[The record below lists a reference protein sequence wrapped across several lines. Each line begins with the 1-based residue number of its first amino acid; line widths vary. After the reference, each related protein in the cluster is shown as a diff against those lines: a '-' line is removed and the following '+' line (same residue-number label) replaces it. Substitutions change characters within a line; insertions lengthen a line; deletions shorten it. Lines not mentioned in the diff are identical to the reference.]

1 MGVCMSANEEGERRE
16 AEELEKRKLEDSEN
30 TKKEKSKVEDD
41 TRTFLKASQSLPGA
55 NYTHLTLK
63 ETEPSADDTRLVSKE
78 AAPSE
83 EKNPN
88 AIDDLEASGKGNN
101 FWELF
106 WAVVYVLANPKTT
119 WAFLPDRVKKPLIV
133 LAKTFDGAVDKLV
146 VDPTKWIVNKLV
158 VDPLTRVVDTV
169 VLKPAT
175 LAVDYLVA
183 KPIDFVVEKVSEA
196 AGFLKGKV
204 VEKVVDPIVAK
215 GDDIS
220 GAIKEKVDSAK
231 EGAGAALSS
240 AASKVGELFSKHSA
254 NSPPEPGD
262 NNLLPM
268 KNSMDVQRGSE
279 PTPIDKPPQLGSGA
293 NPPKARL

>member
-1 MGVCMSANEEGERRE
+1 MGVCMSANEEGERKRLE
-16 AEELEKRKLEDSEN
+16 AEELEKKALKDSEN
-30 TKKEKSKVEDD
+30 TKKEKSKVDYDTTTLSLTPGAAD
-41 TRTFLKASQSLPGA
+41 TR
-55 NYTHLTLK
+55 LTS
-63 ETEPSADDTRLVSKE
+63 EPDDTRLVSKE

-83 EKNPN
+83 EKDPN
-88 AIDDLEASGKGNN
+88 AIGDIEAQGKGNN

-119 WAFLPDRVKKPLIV
+119 WTFLPDRVKKPLIV

-240 AASKVGELFSKHSA
+240 AASKVGELFSKQSA

-279 PTPIDKPPQLGSGA
+279 PTPIDKRQLGSGA